1 MLAAYTFNTQY
12 QPLDSSAMPQ
22 LRLLEGG
29 RFMGGDYAPI
39 LLQEEHSVRLKY
51 FRWGLIT
58 DVMQVRPEREARLF
72 VTAEQALRQP
82 TYLSLLRRQRCLV
95 PSDGFYTE
103 GTLDRGARAFKLSQ
117 SNGKAFCLAGLYE
130 VHRQPN
136 GQLLH
141 SFAMLTRPS
150 PMRMSRCGERLP
162 VILPKNVE
170 TAWLN
175 PYTDLNKIQKLLQ
188 LPSGTGLSVHP
199 VQELSLPTAA
209 QIDPVAA

>member
-12 QPLDSSAMPQ
+12 QPFGSSSMPQ

-39 LLQEEHSVRLKY
+39 LLKEEQSVRLKY

-82 TYLSLLRRQRCLV
+82 TYLSLLRRQRCLI
-95 PSDGFYTE
+95 PTDGFYTQ
-103 GTLDRGARAFKLSQ
+103 GTLDQEAQALKLSQ
-117 SNGKAFCLAGLYE
+117 SNGHAFCLAGLYE
-130 VHRQPN
+130 VHQQAD

-141 SFAMLTRPS
+141 SFAVLTKPS
-150 PMRMSRCGERLP
+150 PLRMSRCGERMP

-170 TAWLN
+170 ATWLD

-188 LPSGTGLSVHP
+188 LPSGAGLSVHP
-199 VQELSLPTAA
+199 VQELRLPAAA
-209 QIDPVAA
+209 QMDPVAA